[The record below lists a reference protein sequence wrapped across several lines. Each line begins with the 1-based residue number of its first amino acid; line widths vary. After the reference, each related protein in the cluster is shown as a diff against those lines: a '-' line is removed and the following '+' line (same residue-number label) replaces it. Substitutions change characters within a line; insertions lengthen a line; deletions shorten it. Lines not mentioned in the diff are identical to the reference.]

1 MRSSGC
7 HRAGTACQAG
17 TMARFALTIVRH
29 GETRYNKEK
38 LLQGQGIDE
47 PLSETGFKQADAAG
61 RFLSLVKFT
70 HVFSSDLI
78 RAKQTAYTIMK
89 NNQYSEDINIT
100 YDPRLRERK
109 YGIAEGRPLSE
120 LKTMAKKSGE
130 QCPSYTPP
138 GGETLEQVRARA
150 KDFFEFLCHLVMDE
164 TTSRDQ
170 SELGA
175 AGRER
180 MTVLNLAPFTNH
192 KSETQ
197 AGFPDSSDVTLDAN
211 ILLVSHGAY
220 MRNWMKYFVEDLQ
233 FTFPP
238 DLKKLRE
245 LSVSPN
251 TGISHFII
259 SLKPE
264 EVTTPDVCCIC
275 INRHDHLADMNADT
289 SHYVV

>member
-1 MRSSGC
+1 
-7 HRAGTACQAG
+7 
-17 TMARFALTIVRH
+17 MASFALTIVRH

-38 LLQGQGIDE
+38 LLQGQGVDA
-47 PLSETGFKQADAAG
+47 PLSEIGFKQAEAAG
-61 RFLSLVKFT
+61 RFLSGVKFT
-70 HVFSSDLI
+70 HVFSSDLV
-78 RAKQTAYTIMK
+78 RAKQTACTIMK
-89 NNQYSEDINIT
+89 NNLHSEGIEID

-109 YGIAEGRPLSE
+109 YGIAEGRPLGE

-138 GGETLEQVRARA
+138 GGETLDQVRARA
-150 KDFFEFLCHLVMDE
+150 KDFFEFLCHLVLDE
-164 TTSRDQ
+164 ASATDQ
-170 SELGA
+170 SGLGA

-180 MTVLNLAPFTNH
+180 MVNFDLSPFANQD
-192 KSETQ
+192 SERTPDS
-197 AGFPDSSDVTLDAN
+197 PDSSDVTLDAN

-220 MRNWMKYFVEDLQ
+220 MRNWIKYFVEDLH

-238 DLKKLRE
+238 DLKKSRE

-259 SLKPE
+259 SLKPGE
-264 EVTTPDVCCIC
+264 LSIPDIRCIC
-275 INRHDHLADMNADT
+275 INRHDHLVDIADT

>member
-1 MRSSGC
+1 
-7 HRAGTACQAG
+7 
-17 TMARFALTIVRH
+17 MARFALTIVRH

-47 PLSETGFKQADAAG
+47 PLSEMGVKQAEAAG
-61 RFLSLVKFT
+61 RFLSNVMFT

-78 RAKQTAYTIMK
+78 RAKQTACIIMK
-89 NNQYSEDINIT
+89 NNQLCEPIAIK
-100 YDPRLRERK
+100 YDCRLRERR

-120 LKTMAKKSGE
+120 LKAMAKQSGQ

-150 KDFFEFLCHLVMDE
+150 KDFFKYLCQLVFE
-164 TTSRDQ
+164 ELRSKDQ

-175 AGRER
+175 TGIS
-180 MTVLNLAPFTNH
+180 
-192 KSETQ
+192 KIS
-197 AGFPDSSDVTLDAN
+197 SSDLSPFVKHSSNAIPHNTNDNHVPLDAN

-220 MRNWMKYFVEDLQ
+220 MRNWIKYFVEDLQ

-238 DLKKLRE
+238 NLKMSRE

-251 TGISHFII
+251 TGISHFIVNVE
-259 SLKPE
+259 SEEPFKPKIHC
-264 EVTTPDVCCIC
+264 VC

>member
-1 MRSSGC
+1 
-7 HRAGTACQAG
+7 
-17 TMARFALTIVRH
+17 MARFALTIVRH

-47 PLSETGFKQADAAG
+47 PLSEMGFMQAEAAG
-61 RFLSLVKFT
+61 RYLSDVRFT

-78 RAKQTAYTIMK
+78 RAKQTACTIMK
-89 NNQYSEDINIT
+89 NNKLSDGIKIN
-100 YDPRLRERK
+100 YDARLRERK
-109 YGIAEGRPLSE
+109 YGIAEGQPLSE

-138 GGETLEQVRARA
+138 GGETLEQVRVRA
-150 KDFFEFLCHLVMDE
+150 KDFFEFLCLMVMDE
-164 TTSRDQ
+164 TSAKDQ
-170 SELGA
+170 TALGA

-180 MTVLNLAPFTNH
+180 VTAVDLSPFINH
-192 KSETQ
+192 SSEIQ
-197 AGFPDSSDVTLDAN
+197 AGCQDNSDVTLDAS

-220 MRNWMKYFVEDLQ
+220 MRNWIKYFVEDLH
-233 FTFPP
+233 FMFPP
-238 DLKKLRE
+238 ELKKSRE

-259 SLKPE
+259 SLKPGE
-264 EVTTPDVCCIC
+264 INNPGIRCIC
-275 INRHDHLADMNADT
+275 INRHDHLADLTACT

>member
-1 MRSSGC
+1 
-7 HRAGTACQAG
+7 
-17 TMARFALTIVRH
+17 MASFALTIVRH

-38 LLQGQGIDE
+38 LLQGQGVDA
-47 PLSETGFKQADAAG
+47 PLSEIGFKQAEAAG
-61 RFLSLVKFT
+61 RFLSGVKFT
-70 HVFSSDLI
+70 HVFSSDLV
-78 RAKQTAYTIMK
+78 RAKQTACTIMK
-89 NNQYSEDINIT
+89 NNLHSEGIEIK

-109 YGIAEGRPLSE
+109 YGIAEGRPLGE

-138 GGETLEQVRARA
+138 GGETLDQVRARA
-150 KDFFEFLCHLVMDE
+150 KEFFEFLCHLVLDGASA
-164 TTSRDQ
+164 TDQ
-170 SELGA
+170 SGLGA

-180 MTVLNLAPFTNH
+180 MVNFDLTPFANQDGMRTPE
-192 KSETQ
+192 S
-197 AGFPDSSDVTLDAN
+197 PDSSDVTLDAN

-220 MRNWMKYFVEDLQ
+220 MRNWIKYFVEDLL

-238 DLKKLRE
+238 DLKKSRE

-259 SLKPE
+259 SLKPGE
-264 EVTTPDVCCIC
+264 ITMPDIRCIC
-275 INRHDHLADMNADT
+275 INRHDHLVDIIADT

>member
-1 MRSSGC
+1 
-7 HRAGTACQAG
+7 
-17 TMARFALTIVRH
+17 MATFALTIVRH

-47 PLSETGFKQADAAG
+47 PLSEIGFNQAEAAG
-61 RFLSLVKFT
+61 RFLGGVKFT

-78 RAKQTAYTIMK
+78 RAKQTACTIMK
-89 NNQYSEDINIT
+89 NNLHSEGIEII

-109 YGIAEGRPLSE
+109 YGVAEGRPLGE

-138 GGETLEQVRARA
+138 GGETLEQVRSRA
-150 KDFFEFLCHLVMDE
+150 KEFFEFLCQLVLDE
-164 TTSRDQ
+164 ASTTDQ
-170 SELGA
+170 SVLGA
-175 AGRER
+175 SGRER
-180 MTVLNLAPFTNH
+180 MLNVDLSPFANQDSGTAP
-192 KSETQ
+192 E
-197 AGFPDSSDVTLDAN
+197 FPGNSDVTLDAN

-220 MRNWMKYFVEDLQ
+220 MRNWIKYFVEDLH

-238 DLKKLRE
+238 NLKKSRE

-259 SLKPE
+259 SLKPGE
-264 EVTTPDVCCIC
+264 LSIPDIRCVC
-275 INRHDHLADMNADT
+275 INRHDHLVDINADT
-289 SHYVV
+289 GHYVV

>member
-1 MRSSGC
+1 
-7 HRAGTACQAG
+7 
-17 TMARFALTIVRH
+17 MARFALTIVRH

-47 PLSETGFKQADAAG
+47 PLSEIGFKQADAAG
-61 RFLSLVKFT
+61 RFLSYVKFT

-89 NNQYSEDINIT
+89 NNQYSEDITIN

-120 LKTMAKKSGE
+120 LKTMAKKSGD

-138 GGETLEQVRARA
+138 GGETLDQVRARA
-150 KDFFEFLCHLVMDE
+150 KDFFEFLCQLVVDE
-164 TTSRDQ
+164 TAVRDQ
-170 SELGA
+170 SALGA

-180 MTVLNLAPFTNH
+180 VAPLNLSPFTNH
-192 KSETQ
+192 SGGNP
-197 AGFPDSSDVTLDAN
+197 AGCHGNSDVALDAN

-220 MRNWMKYFVEDLQ
+220 MRNWIKYFVEDLQ

-238 DLKKLRE
+238 DLKKMRE

-259 SLKPE
+259 SLKPGDIRK
-264 EVTTPDVCCIC
+264 PDICCIC

>member
-1 MRSSGC
+1 
-7 HRAGTACQAG
+7 
-17 TMARFALTIVRH
+17 MARFALTIVRH

-47 PLSETGFKQADAAG
+47 PLSEIGFMQAEAAG
-61 RFLSLVKFT
+61 RFLSHVRFT

-78 RAKQTAYTIMK
+78 RARQTACTIMK
-89 NNQYSEDINIT
+89 NNKLSEEIKIN
-100 YDPRLRERK
+100 YDARLRERK
-109 YGIAEGRPLSE
+109 YGIAEGQPLSE
-120 LKTMAKKSGE
+120 LKIMAKKSGE

-138 GGETLEQVRARA
+138 GGETLNQVRARA
-150 KDFFEFLCHLVMDE
+150 KDFFEFLCQMVIDKISAE
-164 TTSRDQ
+164 DQ
-170 SELGA
+170 AALGA

-180 MTVLNLAPFTNH
+180 VTTLDLSPFRNH
-192 KSETQ
+192 SSGNQ
-197 AGFPDSSDVTLDAN
+197 AGFQDYSDAPLDAN

-220 MRNWMKYFVEDLQ
+220 MRNWIKYFVEDLH

-238 DLKKLRE
+238 DLKKSRE

-259 SLKPE
+259 SFPPGEINKP
-264 EVTTPDVCCIC
+264 DIRCIC
-275 INRHDHLADMNADT
+275 INRHDHLADLNADT

>member
-1 MRSSGC
+1 
-7 HRAGTACQAG
+7 
-17 TMARFALTIVRH
+17 MARFALTIVRH

-47 PLSETGFKQADAAG
+47 PLSEIGFMQAEAAG
-61 RFLSLVKFT
+61 RFLSDVRFT

-78 RAKQTAYTIMK
+78 RAKQTACTIMK
-89 NNQYSEDINIT
+89 NNKPSEEIRIN
-100 YDPRLRERK
+100 YDARLRERK
-109 YGIAEGRPLSE
+109 YGVAEGQPLSE
-120 LKTMAKKSGE
+120 LKIMAKKSGE

-150 KDFFEFLCHLVMDE
+150 KDFFEFLCQMVMDE
-164 TTSRDQ
+164 TSANDQ
-170 SELGA
+170 ASLGA

-180 MTVLNLAPFTNH
+180 VTAVDLSPFINH
-192 KSETQ
+192 NRENQ
-197 AGFPDSSDVTLDAN
+197 GGAIQENSDVTLDAN

-220 MRNWMKYFVEDLQ
+220 MRNWIKYFVEDLH

-238 DLKKLRE
+238 DLKKSRE

-259 SLKPE
+259 SLAPGEINKPAIR
-264 EVTTPDVCCIC
+264 CIC
-275 INRHDHLADMNADT
+275 INRHDHLVDLNADT